1 MPLER
6 NKKSLGGTVVDKS
19 ETVIKCLQLR
29 VTAFIGLMIT
39 KNCQNLYFVM
49 SVNMNDL
56 LVLLIDPILNFFFCD
71 FYFLEITVYWH
82 LLLCGIEDLS

>member
-1 MPLER
+1 
-6 NKKSLGGTVVDKS
+6 
-19 ETVIKCLQLR
+19 
-29 VTAFIGLMIT
+29 
-39 KNCQNLYFVM
+39 M